1 MEFKDYY
8 GIMGVEPDAGADEI
22 KRAYRKLARKYHP
35 DVSDEPD
42 AETRFKEIGEAYE
55 VLKDPAKREQYDQL
69 RAGGWRGGESFRP
82 PPDWQGGFDF
92 SGRGGDGGFGAG
104 PGFGGFGGEDAA
116 GFSDFFESLFGG
128 GRRRRP
134 NKGADVRA
142 RIDIDLETAFAGG
155 TRRITLERPER
166 AADGSVRRKPRSL
179 EVKIPP
185 GMTEGRQIRLAGKG
199 DPGPGNAPDG
209 DLYLEI
215 HLQPHRLFE
224 VDGRDVH
231 LTLPVAPWE
240 AALGARVSVPT
251 LAGRVEM
258 NVPAGASSGQR
269 LRLKG
274 RGLPGKPPGD
284 QYVVLKVVAPR
295 PDSDEQRRSYER
307 QRELFDFNPR
317 AEMEVSR

>member
-8 GIMGVEPDAGADEI
+8 KIMGVAPEASAEEI

-42 AETRFKEIGEAYE
+42 AEARFKEVGEAYE
-55 VLKDPAKREQYDQL
+55 VLRDPEKRAEYDQL
-69 RAGGWRGGESFRP
+69 RAGGWRGGEEFRP
-82 PPDWQGGFDF
+82 PPDWDAGAHGGHGFGSWSF
-92 SGRGGDGGFGAG
+92 GDGG
-104 PGFGGFGGEDAA
+104 GFHADDAA

-134 NKGADVRA
+134 HKGWDLRA
-142 RIDIDLETAFAGG
+142 RVEIDLETAFHGG
-155 TRRITLERPER
+155 TRRISLERPER
-166 AADGSVRRKPRSL
+166 AADGSVRRKRRSL
-179 EVKIPP
+179 DVRIPP

-215 HLQPHRLFE
+215 HIKPHPLFE
-224 VDGRDVH
+224 LDGRDVH

-240 AALGARVSVPT
+240 AALGAKVEVPT
-251 LAGRVEM
+251 LAGPVEM
-258 NVPAGASSGQR
+258 NVAAGAASGQR

-274 RGLPGKPPGD
+274 RGLPGNPPGD
-284 QYVVLKVVAPR
+284 QYAILKVVAPK
-295 PDSDEQRRSYER
+295 PADDAQRALYER
-307 QRELFDFNPR
+307 LRETSDFNPR
-317 AEMEVSR
+317 AGMEVQR

>member
-8 GIMGVEPDAGADEI
+8 KIMGVEPDASADDI

-42 AETRFKEIGEAYE
+42 AEDRFKEIGEAYE

-82 PPDWQGGFDF
+82 PPDWEGGFDF
-92 SGRGGDGGFGAG
+92 SGFGGEAGTGADR
-104 PGFGGFGGEDAA
+104 GFGGFGAEDAA

-134 NKGADVRA
+134 HKGADVRA
-142 RIDIDLETAFAGG
+142 RVDIDLETAFSGG

-166 AADGSVRRKPRSL
+166 AADGSIRRQARTL
-179 EVKIPP
+179 DVKIPP
-185 GMTEGRQIRLAGKG
+185 GMTEGKQIRLAGKG

-224 VDGRDVH
+224 VEGRDVH

-258 NVPAGASSGQR
+258 NIPAGATSGQR

-274 RGLPGKPPGD
+274 RGLPGRPAGD
-284 QYVVLKVVAPR
+284 QYVLLKIVAPK
-295 PDSDEQRRSYER
+295 PDNDEQRRIYER
-307 QRELFDFNPR
+307 QKELFDFNPR
-317 AEMEVSR
+317 AEMEASR

>member
-8 GIMGVEPDAGADEI
+8 KIMGVEPDASAEEI

-42 AETRFKEIGEAYE
+42 AEDRFKEIGEAYE

-82 PPDWQGGFDF
+82 PPDWEGGFDF
-92 SGRGGDGGFGAG
+92 SGFGDRGGFSA
-104 PGFGGFGGEDAA
+104 EDAA

-134 NKGADVRA
+134 HKGADVRA
-142 RIDIDLETAFAGG
+142 RVEIDLETAYSGG
-155 TRRITLERPER
+155 TRRITLARPER
-166 AADGSVRRKPRSL
+166 APNGSVNRRERTL
-179 EVKIPP
+179 DVRIPP

-231 LTLPVAPWE
+231 LTLPIAPWE
-240 AALGARVSVPT
+240 AALGAKIPVPT
-251 LAGRVEM
+251 LAGRVEL
-258 NVPAGASSGQR
+258 NVPAGAASGQR

-274 RGLPGKPPGD
+274 RGLPGKPDGD
-284 QYVVLKVVAPR
+284 QYVLLKVVVPKAVT
-295 PDSDEQRRSYER
+295 DEQKKSFER
-307 QRELFDFNPR
+307 QRELFDFDPR
-317 AEMEVSR
+317 AGMEG